1 MSLDDSIRWVVEEK
15 KGLVC
20 GMVYCISS
28 HEVRFSVGKGH
39 TFFLVTAV
47 LGRGEWSSRD
57 ELDDALYD
65 EALRQ
70 LNLKLAEVGW

>member
-1 MSLDDSIRWVVEEK
+1 MEEK

-20 GMVYCISS
+20 GMIYRDSS
-28 HEVRFSVGKGH
+28 HEVRFCVGKGH
-39 TFFLVTAV
+39 AFYLVTAV
-47 LGRGEWSSRD
+47 VCRGEWSSRD

-70 LNLKLAEVGW
+70 LNLKLVEVGW